1 MANASAG
8 GAPAARIYT
17 TADTKVAMPAVIRQD
32 LPPFPGR
39 LSEAFIGALEII
51 IDERGL
57 VESATIRESVTPQYD
72 RQAVDATR
80 NWRYRP
86 ATLDGIPVKFRKIIS
101 IMIKPT

>member
-1 MANASAG
+1 
-8 GAPAARIYT
+8 
-17 TADTKVAMPAVIRQD
+17 MPAVIRQD

-39 LSEAFIGALEII
+39 LSEALIGALEII

-101 IMIKPT
+101 IMIKPI